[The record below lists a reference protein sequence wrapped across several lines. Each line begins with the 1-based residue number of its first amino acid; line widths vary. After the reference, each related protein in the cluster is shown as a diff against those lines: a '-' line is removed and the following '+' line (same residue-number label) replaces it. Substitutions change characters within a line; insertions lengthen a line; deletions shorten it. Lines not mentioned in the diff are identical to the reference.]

1 MCAVYIL
8 IQKVVTILHSVLQ
21 VCIFNLSLYIE
32 EFHLLMMFIFD
43 PFVESW
49 QFSLLCQNVDYHLKS
64 KMWIIFLRPNVEYD
78 FDCLLLHTQWRVFQ
92 QCLLEQG
99 DML

>member
-21 VCIFNLSLYIE
+21 VCIFNVSLYIE

-64 KMWIIFLRPNVEYD
+64 KMWIIFLRPNVENQQ
-78 FDCLLLHTQWRVFQ
+78 LHFRTANIFMSHLQHVTLF
-92 QCLLEQG
+92 
-99 DML
+99 